1 VLNYE
6 NDIKKVTQFK
16 GLTEEL
22 AQVKK
27 DKNRKA
33 LEAREAEQVHEV
45 VPRLNHKIGLHNI
58 TLFNTYRTQNS
69 FSVLQVDEGQQHASN
84 SNT

>member
-1 VLNYE
+1 MCIVDLFSKSEFIVLNYE

-33 LEAREAEQVHEV
+33 LEAREAEQVHWF
-45 VPRLNHKIGLHNI
+45 
-58 TLFNTYRTQNS
+58 T
-69 FSVLQVDEGQQHASN
+69 
-84 SNT
+84 